1 VDWEAA
7 FHGLKSEVKPL
18 YQKDDISEI
27 PLFPSDTSYEVKES
41 AMNATISNVSTNHHQ
56 FKGRYILTSVKSG
69 LMLID
74 QHRAHIR
81 VLFDRY
87 MSQLQGRGGASQ
99 GLLFPELLQLTMIQ
113 DSVLQTILSD
123 LQALGFDLDS
133 LGGGSWS
140 VSAIPAGTEGLD
152 AATLVLQMVDAVIE
166 REGAGEIGDEVRTA
180 VALSLAR
187 SSAIVYGQLLTDAEM
202 DELVTSLFA
211 SSTPNHTPDG
221 LIVLSVLTMD
231 ELDKRF

>member
-1 VDWEAA
+1 
-7 FHGLKSEVKPL
+7 
-18 YQKDDISEI
+18 
-27 PLFPSDTSYEVKES
+27 
-41 AMNATISNVSTNHHQ
+41 MNIASSSPGNHYQ
-56 FKGRYILTSVKSG
+56 FKGRYIVTSVKSG

-74 QHRAHIR
+74 QHRAHVR

-87 MSQLQGRGGASQ
+87 MSQLQGRSAASQ
-99 GLLFPELLQLTMIQ
+99 GLLFPELLQLTALQ
-113 DSVLQTILSD
+113 DNVLQTILPD
-123 LQALGFDLDS
+123 LQALGFDISS

-152 AATLVLQMVDAVIE
+152 AATLVLQIVDSAIE
-166 REGAGEIGDEVRTA
+166 REGAGQAGEEVRTA

-202 DELVTSLFA
+202 DELVASLFA
-211 SSTPNHTPDG
+211 SSTPGHTPDG
-221 LIVLSVLTMD
+221 LTVLSVLTMD